1 MKTLT
6 ADELR
11 AHALRTGAEVIIDG
25 RPFNTARA
33 QIQAPAKPLV
43 KPAPVPIA
51 PPIPAPITPEPS
63 FSRAEVERLLA
74 DQEQRLQA
82 QIQTMVA
89 MLKAAERPARP
100 RITAVVPVY
109 DYDKHGAITKVN
121 FQYNP

>member
-33 QIQAPAKPLV
+33 TIQAPKPKPAIAV
-43 KPAPVPIA
+43 PAAPPAPAPVA
-51 PPIPAPITPEPS
+51 PEPS

-74 DQEQRLQA
+74 EQEQRLQA
-82 QIQTMVA
+82 QVQTMVA

-109 DYDKHGAITKVN
+109 DYDKNGAITKVN

>member
-33 QIQAPAKPLV
+33 QIQPPAKPKPAIAV
-43 KPAPVPIA
+43 PPAPAPVA
-51 PPIPAPITPEPS
+51 PEPS

-74 DQEQRLQA
+74 EQEQRLQA
-82 QIQTMVA
+82 QIQTMAA
-89 MLKAAERPARP
+89 MLKASERPARP

-121 FQYNP
+121 LQYNP